1 MTLPTVQELYD
12 LTGKVALVTGGARTL
27 GYDMALAL
35 AEAGAD
41 VAITSRTLEHALASA
56 RKISEATGRKAASF
70 ACDVR
75 SEDSIVALVD
85 AVMAEFGKID
95 ILVNNAGN
103 VVSTSDNKPIEMR
116 PVAEWD
122 NTIATNM
129 TGSFLCTKH
138 VVARAMKPA
147 RSGVIIN
154 IGSVAGM
161 GGKDHRVYRGT
172 DMGGVT
178 IDYAAA
184 KGGVINMTREEACW
198 LAQYN
203 IRVNCISPGGFWR
216 NQPEPFPAQ
225 YSDLVPMGRMG
236 QDGKEMKGPVLFLAS
251 EASSYVTGVNLP
263 VDGGMMAW

>member
-1 MTLPTVQELYD
+1 MPNTIQELFD
-12 LTGKVALVTGGARTL
+12 LTGKVALITGGARNL
-27 GYDMALAL
+27 GFDMATAL

-41 VAITSRTLEHALASA
+41 VALTSRTLESA
-56 RKISEATGRKAASF
+56 REAASRIAAGTGRRAAGF

-75 SEDSIVALVD
+75 FEAQVEVMVQ
-85 AVMAEFGKID
+85 AVLAEFGRID

-103 VVSTSDNKPIEMR
+103 VLSTPANKPLELR
-116 PVAEWD
+116 PLAEWESTVD
-122 NTIATNM
+122 VNM
-129 TGSFLCTKH
+129 KGVFLVSKH

-147 RSGVIIN
+147 RQGVIIN
-154 IGSVAGM
+154 LGSVAGM

-178 IDYAAA
+178 IDYAAS
-184 KGGVINMTREEACW
+184 KGGVINMTREMACA

-203 IRVNCISPGGFWR
+203 IRVNCLSPGGFER
-216 NQPEPFPAQ
+216 GQPERFIEQ
-225 YSDLVPMGRMG
+225 YSYLVPLGRMG
-236 QDGKEMKGPVLFLAS
+236 QDGKEMKGPVVFLAS

>member
-1 MTLPTVQELYD
+1 MSFPTIQELYD

-41 VAITSRTLEHALASA
+41 VAITSRTLENAQASA
-56 RKISEATGRKAASF
+56 QKITAATGRKAVGF

-75 SEDSIVALVD
+75 FEEQAQTTVA
-85 AVMAEFGKID
+85 AVLAAFGKID

-103 VVSTSDNKPIEMR
+103 VLSTPENKPLEIR
-116 PVAEWD
+116 PLEDWNLCVD
-122 NTIATNM
+122 TNM
-129 TGSFLCTKH
+129 KGAFLMTKH
-138 VVARAMKPA
+138 VVAAAMKPA

-161 GGKDHRVYRGT
+161 GGKDHRVYQGT
-172 DMGGVT
+172 NMGGIT
-178 IDYAAA
+178 IDYAGA
-184 KGGVINMTREEACW
+184 KGAIINMTREMACW

-203 IRVNCISPGGFWR
+203 IRVNCISPGGFFR
-216 NQPEPFPAQ
+216 NQPDPFPAQ
-225 YSDLVPMGRMG
+225 YSYLVPMGRMG
-236 QDGKEMKGPVLFLAS
+236 QDGKEMKGPVVFLAS
-251 EASSYVTGVNLP
+251 EASSYVTGINLP